1 MFSVENSFKEI
12 REAVIGVNDRRAG
25 VGWRERVI
33 YFGDLRVPMGDKEC
47 YGWVCRGFSGKADAM
62 PKKTL
67 AVGLCR
73 KVYLNIS

>member
-1 MFSVENSFKEI
+1 MI
-12 REAVIGVNDRRAG
+12 RDRRAG

-33 YFGDLRVPMGDKEC
+33 YFGDLRVPMGDKDC
-47 YGWVCRGFSGKADAM
+47 YEWVCRGLSGKADAM
-62 PKKTL
+62 PKKPL

>member
-1 MFSVENSFKEI
+1 MI
-12 REAVIGVNDRRAG
+12 RDRRAG

-47 YGWVCRGFSGKADAM
+47 YGWVCRGLSGKADAM
-62 PKKTL
+62 PKKPL

-73 KVYLNIS
+73 V